1 MVIQKKKMVITG
13 VTIFAMFLILIT
25 GTSLA
30 LPAKAA
36 TFTFSKLNFHNPLK
50 IDNKYFPLK
59 PGTTFMYKGTKDGEP
74 SSDKFQVT
82 NKVKVIQGISARV
95 IHDEAFVK
103 GKLSESTDD
112 WFAQDDSGNVWYFG
126 EFTTEFP
133 TGSHE
138 GSWQAGVKGAKAGII
153 MEAQP
158 KVGDSYNEELAK
170 GVAEDKAT
178 VLSLNEKVCVPFGC
192 FTHVLKT
199 KNFTPLEPDVVEN
212 KFYAPGVGVIKEVT
226 VKGGTDEDHLVQI
239 TGGDIS
245 KQQQG
250 NSVQSSNSDS
260 GASELKQ
267 QDHSKTIKGNNQPT
281 HQQQKIDAQKQDHS
295 KSINGDNPPTQQK
308 QQQQQIEPQQQLK
321 TNNPENKSSPK

>member
-1 MVIQKKKMVITG
+1 MLRSMETQSKKMVIM
-13 VTIFAMFLILIT
+13 VVAILAMFLMLIT

-36 TFTFSKLNFHNPLK
+36 TFTFSKSNFHNPLN
-50 IDNKYFPLK
+50 IDNKYFPLE
-59 PGTTFMYKGTKDGEP
+59 PGTTFIYKGTKDGEP

-82 NKVKVIQGISARV
+82 NKVKVIQGISTRV
-95 IHDEAFVK
+95 IHDNAFVK

-112 WFAQDDSGNVWYFG
+112 WFAQDDKGNVWYFG
-126 EFTTEFP
+126 EFTTDIA
-133 TGSHE
+133 TGSNE
-138 GSWQAGVKGAKAGII
+138 GSWQAGVKGARAGII

-158 KVGDSYNEELAK
+158 KVGDTYNEELAK

-178 VLSLNEKVCVPFGC
+178 VLSLNEKVCLPFGC

-212 KFYAPGVGVIKEVT
+212 KFYAPDVGLRREVM

-239 TGGDIS
+239 TGGDLS

-250 NSVQSSNSDS
+250 NSIQTSNFGSAAN
-260 GASELKQ
+260 GLKQ
-267 QDHSKTIKGNNQPT
+267 QDHSKIINGNNQPT
-281 HQQQKIDAQKQDHS
+281 QQEL
-295 KSINGDNPPTQQK
+295 
-308 QQQQQIEPQQQLK
+308 QQQQIEAQQQLK
-321 TNNPENKSSPK
+321 TKNPDNKSSSQ

>member
-1 MVIQKKKMVITG
+1 MEIQKKKMVITG

-36 TFTFSKLNFHNPLK
+36 TFTFSKLNFNNPLK

-59 PGTTFMYKGTKDGEP
+59 PGTTLMYKGTKDGEP

-103 GKLSESTDD
+103 GKLSEST
-112 WFAQDDSGNVWYFG
+112 
-126 EFTTEFP
+126 
-133 TGSHE
+133 GSHE

-178 VLSLNEKVCVPFGC
+178 VHSLNEKVCVPFGC

-226 VKGGTDEDHLVQI
+226 VKGGADEDHLVQI

-281 HQQQKIDAQKQDHS
+281 HQQQKIEAQNKIIQ
-295 KSINGDNPPTQQK
+295 NPLMVTIHQHNR
-308 QQQQQIEPQQQLK
+308 
-321 TNNPENKSSPK
+321 NNSNNT